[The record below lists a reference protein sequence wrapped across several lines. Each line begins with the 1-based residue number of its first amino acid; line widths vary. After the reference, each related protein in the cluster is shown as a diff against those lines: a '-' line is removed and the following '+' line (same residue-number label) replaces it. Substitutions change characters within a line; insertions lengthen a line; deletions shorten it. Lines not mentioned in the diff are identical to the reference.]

1 MLPESLLFVFRTP
14 FVRCN
19 MWPRTVCAFGLFCF
33 FFGASFVRMILSTD
47 DALLLRFTI
56 LSRVAETLTVE
67 ALSDRNRLTKF
78 LHLVN
83 NSCYIAH

>member
-1 MLPESLLFVFRTP
+1 M
-14 FVRCN
+14 
-19 MWPRTVCAFGLFCF
+19 
-33 FFGASFVRMILSTD
+33 RMILSTD

-67 ALSDRNRLTKF
+67 ALSDRNRLAKF

-83 NSCYIAH
+83 NSSYIAPRF

>member
-19 MWPRTVCAFGLFCF
+19 MGPRTVCTFGLFCF
-33 FFGASFVRMILSTD
+33 FFWASFVRMILSTD

-67 ALSDRNRLTKF
+67 ALSDRNRLAKF

-83 NSCYIAH
+83 NSSYIAH

>member
-19 MWPRTVCAFGLFCF
+19 MWPRTVCTFGLLCF
-33 FFGASFVRMILSTD
+33 FFQASFVRMILSTD

-83 NSCYIAH
+83 NSSYIAH